1 MDSIFPKESMRESPW
16 RSQAVLL
23 LWHFTGD
30 SPTCKA
36 EIIEEK
42 VNNKHTINVSSISNS
57 GTYN

>member
-30 SPTCKA
+30 SSTCKA

-42 VNNKHTINVSSISNS
+42 VNSKHIVNVSSISSS
-57 GTYN
+57 GTNN